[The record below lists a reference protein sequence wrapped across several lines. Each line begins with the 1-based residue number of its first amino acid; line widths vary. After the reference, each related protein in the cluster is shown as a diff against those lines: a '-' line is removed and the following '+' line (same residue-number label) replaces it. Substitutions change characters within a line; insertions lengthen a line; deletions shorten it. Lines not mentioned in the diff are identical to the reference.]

1 MFTTSRA
8 ISLWQI
14 VADTNFFGKKLK
26 RQTMKKKTQNIKHK
40 IYQKVMNR
48 LINHCWLYV
57 YFFAFIKYF
66 RSNFTKN
73 MTIFSNL
80 EYISLI

>member
-48 LINHCWLYV
+48 LINHC
-57 YFFAFIKYF
+57 
-66 RSNFTKN
+66 
-73 MTIFSNL
+73 
-80 EYISLI
+80 